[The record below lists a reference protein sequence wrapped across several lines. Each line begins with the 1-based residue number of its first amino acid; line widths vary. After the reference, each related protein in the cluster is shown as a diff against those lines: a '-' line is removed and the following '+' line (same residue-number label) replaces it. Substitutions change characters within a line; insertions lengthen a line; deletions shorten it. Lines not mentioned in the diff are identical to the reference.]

1 MRTLWAC
8 GLVLSMA
15 ALVACSGS
23 ATNDTTPTAAPSAVT
38 LAISG
43 RLSVLLSTDGKGP
56 EAGKPC
62 TPPADSKVKP
72 GAEVRVTDEEGKT
85 LGAQK
90 LQPGRAVGSTLKAC
104 GFDFSFKVPGA
115 AENYEFS
122 VEGFPPMQY
131 SREDIRR
138 GLSFYETEQGTLAQQ

>member
-1 MRTLWAC
+1 M
-8 GLVLSMA
+8 
-15 ALVACSGS
+15 
-23 ATNDTTPTAAPSAVT
+23 
-38 LAISG
+38 
-43 RLSVLLSTDGKGP
+43 
-56 EAGKPC
+56 
-62 TPPADSKVKP
+62 
-72 GAEVRVTDEEGKT
+72 TDEEGKT
-85 LGAQK
+85 LGAQR

-104 GFDFSFKVPGA
+104 GLDFSFKVPGA